1 MFNLTIEA
9 KDEGQPTRANTV
21 SNNSLLSEFAS
32 PFMFEHKKENS
43 FESAF
48 FFLRKYVQI
57 IIKQTASVVFQFK
70 AFSDLFSLESFA
82 SLIYE
87 LACSLGRWS
96 GY

>member
-9 KDEGQPTRANTV
+9 KDEGQPRRANTV

-48 FFLRKYVQI
+48 FLRKYLQI
-57 IIKQTASVVFQFK
+57 IRKQTASVVFQFK
-70 AFSDLFSLESFA
+70 AFSDLFSLESFT
-82 SLIYE
+82 SLTDE
-87 LACSLGRWS
+87 LACSLGR
-96 GY
+96 